1 MMAESV
7 DVSTVLRVAMRAAV
21 NMLTCG
27 AQSDDVEIAIVSV
40 CAAYGLTPVQAAVTF
55 SIISVSYDRPG
66 GSPTTLMHIARD
78 RTTDFARLAA
88 TSAIVRRI
96 TRERLELEQAERELE
111 DLDRLESPYGRTL
124 TFLAPAVS
132 AAGSTLVFAGTLLDA
147 VATFGIAV
155 VIQPAVAALD
165 RSDFPPFFR
174 LVFGAFASAILVA
187 LLSAVGLPIIGGL
200 VLTGSILRFLPGYA
214 IVSGFRDLIGQSFIS
229 GTARLAEALLLGA
242 AAAGGVAFALALAGR
257 FGVNL
262 TLITAGT
269 AEWGLL
275 VGVPAAFVAILG
287 HAVRL
292 GVPARGVVGAAALG
306 ALAWLIF
313 IGIAEVGQ
321 FGDAATATFVAALV
335 VGIIG
340 RLAATRAHTPAAL
353 WVVPAILLLQPG
365 LQIVQSMLEPTNAQR
380 VAGLLG
386 AAGTAFMLGTG
397 VASGDIIVTTARR
410 IRTHVV
416 DPAVDAVSG
425 GVDVFVMTPVER
437 TVNRAA
443 ELLGRGRGDR

>member
-1 MMAESV
+1 
-7 DVSTVLRVAMRAAV
+7 VLRVAMRAAV
-21 NMLTCG
+21 NMLTFG
-27 AQSDDVEIAIVSV
+27 AQSDDVETAIVSV
-40 CAAYGLTPVQAAVTF
+40 CAAYGLMPVHAAVTF

-66 GSPTTLMHIARD
+66 ESPTTLMHIARD

-96 TRERLELEQAERELE
+96 TRQGLGLEQAEHELE
-111 DLDRLESPYGRTL
+111 DIDQLDSPYNQL
-124 TFLAPAVS
+124 VTFVAPAVS

-147 VATFGIAV
+147 AATLGIALA
-155 VIQPAVAALD
+155 IQPAVAALD
-165 RSDFPPFFR
+165 RSTFPPFFR

-187 LLSAVGLPIIGGL
+187 LLSAVGLPIVGGL

-242 AAAGGVAFALALAGR
+242 GAAGGIAFALALAGR

-262 TLITAGT
+262 TIITAGT

-287 HAVRL
+287 YAVRL
-292 GVPARGVVGAAALG
+292 GVPPRGVLGAAGLG
-306 ALAWLIF
+306 ALAWLIV
-313 IGIAEVGQ
+313 IAIVDVGNLA
-321 FGDAATATFVAALV
+321 DRATATFVAALV
-335 VGIIG
+335 VGIVG
-340 RLAATRAHTPAAL
+340 RVAASRAHTPAAL

-365 LQIVQSMLEPTNAQR
+365 LQIVQSMLAPTNGER
-380 VAGLLG
+380 LAGLI
-386 AAGTAFMLGTG
+386 AAAVTAFMLGTG

-410 IRTHVV
+410 IRTKVV
-416 DPAVDAVSG
+416 EPAVDAMSG
-425 GVDVFVMTPVER
+425 GVDVFVVTPVER
-437 TVNRAA
+437 AVNRAA
-443 ELLGRGRGDR
+443 ERFGRNRRDG